1 MNPVSNSTILDA
13 LETWVEEDMVLDGMY
28 AVWSNMM
35 DSAYLPGLDQ
45 AFTYQAQVGIN
56 YTLAA
61 RIALINGWMEAAG
74 ETGRTNEEWAALEPD
89 PGVMAELNQAI
100 MVQGIDRFFIY
111 LYVHSHLLNVITG
124 GGPLSA
130 MDEIRTRVIA
140 RPR

>member
-1 MNPVSNSTILDA
+1 MNPVSDSTIRDA
-13 LETWVEEDMVLDGMY
+13 LETWVEEDMVLDSMY
-28 AVWSNMM
+28 AVWSNLM
-35 DSAYLPGLDQ
+35 DSPYGGLDQ

-61 RIALINGWMEAAG
+61 RIALINDWMAAAG
-74 ETGRTNEEWAALEPD
+74 ESGRTTEEWAALEPD

-100 MVQGIDRFFIY
+100 TVQGIDRFFIY

-130 MDEIRTRVIA
+130 MDEIRTRIIR